1 MTDIKDLIG
10 SNSPLTRSPI
20 KPLNPYE
27 IGNEPRAIKQKQSE
41 VMQKYGSYMRKDIY
55 HQWKAQTL
63 KEQQE
68 EPRRRDYQIIQEA
81 LLLYIKHKNG

>member
-41 VMQKYGSYMRKDIY
+41 VMQKYEAPYMRKDIY

-68 EPRRRDYQIIQEA
+68 EPRRRDYQDNTGGIIA
-81 LLLYIKHKNG
+81 LYQT

>member
-27 IGNEPRAIKQKQSE
+27 IGNEPRAIKQKTVGGHAE
-41 VMQKYGSYMRKDIY
+41 VR
-55 HQWKAQTL
+55 
-63 KEQQE
+63 
-68 EPRRRDYQIIQEA
+68 
-81 LLLYIKHKNG
+81 LLYAKGYIPPMEGPDSKGATGRSHAAVIIR